1 MVISTS
7 NFFKNDKIARA
18 HRVSAICSLW
28 KWEIMLLLVNNLH
41 GKTYHRKS
49 RKTQFW
55 QDAHAI
61 CYLYLCYN
69 STITFKVHSFSGNQT
84 HIIFSCIL
92 LGLKLPFL
100 LLNKWVWL
108 YLITRP
114 SAPLKFALFCCIRSQ
129 ITALVK
135 AWEWKAADY
144 IIHCLPLHHVHGIVN
159 VLLCPLWAGATCHM
173 LPKFMPD
180 KVNN

>member
-1 MVISTS
+1 MISTS

-18 HRVSAICSLW
+18 HRVSIICILW

-41 GKTYHRKS
+41 EKNIIESQERWNFGRMHTLFANCICVTTLHSLSKCIHFQIIR
-49 RKTQFW
+49 
-55 QDAHAI
+55 HAYFFMYI
-61 CYLYLCYN
+61 IRFE
-69 STITFKVHSFSGNQT
+69 IT
-84 HIIFSCIL
+84 IL
-92 LGLKLPFL
+92 LQ
-100 LLNKWVWL
+100 NRWVWL
-108 YLITRP
+108 YLITQP
-114 SAPLKFALFCCIRSQ
+114 SAPHKFALFCCIRSQ

-159 VLLCPLWAGATCHM
+159 VLLCPLWVGATCHM

-180 KVNN
+180 KVND

>member
-1 MVISTS
+1 MEKHIIKSQERQ
-7 NFFKNDKIARA
+7 NFGRMHTPF
-18 HRVSAICSLW
+18 AICTCVKTLQSLS
-28 KWEIMLLLVNNLH
+28 
-41 GKTYHRKS
+41 KS
-49 RKTQFW
+49 IHFQVIK
-55 QDAHAI
+55 
-61 CYLYLCYN
+61 
-69 STITFKVHSFSGNQT
+69 

-108 YLITRP
+108 YLITRL

-159 VLLCPLWAGATCHM
+159 VLLCPLWVGATCHM

>member
-7 NFFKNDKIARA
+7 NFLKNDKIAKA
-18 HRVSAICSLW
+18 HRVSAFCSLW
-28 KWEIMLLLVNNLH
+28 RWEIMLLLVNNLH
-41 GKTYHRKS
+41 EKRIIES
-49 RKTQFW
+49 QERQ
-55 QDAHAI
+55 
-61 CYLYLCYN
+61 N
-69 STITFKVHSFSGNQT
+69 SGRMHMLFANCTCVTTLHSLSKCIHFQIIR

-92 LGLKLPFL
+92 LGLNLPFF
-100 LLNKWVWL
+100 LLNRRVWL
-108 YLITRP
+108 YLITLP
-114 SAPLKFALFCCIRSQ
+114 SVPLKFVLFCCIRSQ

-159 VLLCPLWAGATCHM
+159 VLLCPLWVGATCHM

-180 KVNN
+180 KVND